1 MLQSR
6 TILLIALLVVSA
18 ISSLA
23 QGRTYDDIIETK
35 QLIVSVYRDF
45 APFSFEKDGKAHG
58 IDVDIAK
65 QIAKSLNVE
74 LTVRF
79 TTADESVEDD
89 LRNTLWKGDFQT
101 KTKSDLM
108 MRVPYDRDY
117 SQMRDDIGELVHDR
131 VHMFAPYHTE
141 SWQIAFNKN
150 KIEEVSTMAVFQY
163 HDIGV
168 EVDTVP
174 AFYLTGAFRGTMT
187 KHTHHYPNIRLAR
200 DAMLAEEVDAIM
212 GLRSE
217 VSHLLVEQPA
227 NFELATNAFPLIGR
241 QQWDIGMAVKSDYRQ
256 LSYAIGDV
264 VTEMVKNGQMARI
277 FEQYGS
283 IYQQPTYYNP

>member
-1 MLQSR
+1 M
-6 TILLIALLVVSA
+6 IALLVVSA

>member
-1 MLQSR
+1 M
-6 TILLIALLVVSA
+6 LLIALLVVSA